1 MTPNKFKNMK
11 FEQLSRALSEP
22 ALITP
27 EAHRGLQKLFAGF
40 VSGGGVMKTPSAD
53 ELAEWKRLA
62 KAESNPARFSMEDDD
77 AENDCEDEY
86 IPGPVRFISVRG
98 VLMRNPGILQ
108 ELCMGACSLARIQ
121 RQVTEYA
128 NDPTCQMIVLNFDTP
143 GGSVGGTLEAA
154 HAIARAA
161 MVKPVVSIIQGQ
173 CCSAG
178 YFLASQSTMIISDP
192 SSLTGSIGVYIA
204 YLDDSS
210 AMSKAG
216 FAWEVFRAGEHK
228 AAGLGRPLTKIER
241 AQIQTLVDQ
250 AYVQF
255 TDAVIS
261 GRGPIDSAVMQGQV
275 FTAADALENG
285 LIDAIE
291 DDVPGFLSGLVSDP
305 NYLAKVF
312 SGE

>member
-1 MTPNKFKNMK
+1 MK
-11 FEQLSRALSEP
+11 FEQLARALSEP

-40 VSGGGVMKTPSAD
+40 VAGGGVMKTPSAD
-53 ELAEWKRLA
+53 ELATWKRLA
-62 KAESNPARFSMEDDD
+62 KAEENPRRVSMEDDD
-77 AENDCEDEY
+77 EENDTCEDDY
-86 IPGPVRFISVRG
+86 IPGPVRIIPVRG

-121 RQVTEYA
+121 RQVTECA
-128 NDPTCQMIVLNFDTP
+128 NDPTCQQIVLSLDTP

-154 HAIARAA
+154 RAIARAA
-161 MVKPVVSIIQGQ
+161 TVKPVVSVVQGQ
-173 CCSAG
+173 CNSGG

-192 SSLTGSIGVYIA
+192 TSLHGSVGVYIA

-210 AMSKAG
+210 ALSKAG
-216 FAWEVFRAGEHK
+216 FNWEVFRAGEHK
-228 AAGLGRPLTKIER
+228 AAGLGRPLTKVER

-250 AYVQF
+250 AYGQF

-261 GRGPIDSAVMQGQV
+261 GRGKIDPGVMQGQV

-291 DDVPGFLSGLVSDP
+291 DDVPGFLSNLMSDP
-305 NYLAKVF
+305 NYLAKAF
-312 SGE
+312 SAE

>member
-1 MTPNKFKNMK
+1 MK

-40 VSGGGVMKTPSAD
+40 VSGGGVMKTPSAE
-53 ELAEWKRLA
+53 ELSEWKRLA
-62 KAESNPARFSMEDDD
+62 KAEENPRRVSTEDDD
-77 AENDCEDEY
+77 EENDTSDGDY
-86 IPGPVRFISVRG
+86 IPGPVRFIPVRG
-98 VLMRNPGILQ
+98 VLMRNPGIMQ

-121 RQVTEYA
+121 RQVTECA
-128 NDPTCQMIVLNFDTP
+128 NDPTCQVIVLNFDTP
-143 GGSVGGTLEAA
+143 GGSVAGTLEAA
-154 HAIARAA
+154 RAIQRAST
-161 MVKPVVSIIQGQ
+161 VKPVVSVIQGQ
-173 CCSAG
+173 CCSGG
-178 YFLASQSTMIISDP
+178 YFLASQSTLIISEP
-192 SSLTGSIGVYIA
+192 TGLTGSIGVYIA

-210 AMSKAG
+210 ALSKAG

-228 AAGLGRPLTKIER
+228 AAGLGRALTKVER

-255 TDAVIS
+255 TDAVTQ
-261 GRGPIDSAVMQGQV
+261 GRGPIDPAVMQGQV